1 MILGRNTVNVGDGV
15 IIAEVADSSLVR
27 YLRAALRAALCL
39 FNPSGRLHPKQ
50 SFKVLLLFGLDV
62 EPKYLI
68 RYICEALVHK

>member
-1 MILGRNTVNVGDGV
+1 MILGRNTVNVGDVGV
-15 IIAEVADSSLVR
+15 IIAEVADSPLVR
-27 YLRAALRAALCL
+27 YLRAALCL

-62 EPKYLI
+62 ELKYLI